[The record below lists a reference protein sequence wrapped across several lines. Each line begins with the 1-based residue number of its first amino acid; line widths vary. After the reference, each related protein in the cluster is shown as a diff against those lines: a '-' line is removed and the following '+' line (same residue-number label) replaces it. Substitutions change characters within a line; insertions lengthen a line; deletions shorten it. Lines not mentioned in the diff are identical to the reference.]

1 MNSTTTSASR
11 NTLTRFSP
19 TNTQLN
25 HGQSQFSTRLE
36 HAPFYNKID
45 QCGTRKIPSN
55 RNVNG
60 RKLHIA
66 PSTTTS
72 SIITM
77 IDCKSS
83 SSDNLAFGEL
93 NMPSSTGTDP
103 LSPANGTSLERMY
116 ERVNHPI
123 GYSMNDSRKRREDAK
138 AWDDLIEDEP
148 TIARHSSMKM
158 SRRRRGE
165 LGDSLSVSTS
175 SRPARRMEEYAWDG
189 PVDNKLDT
197 ELWRIPLQRQQK
209 EKGQGEGEG
218 EGQGQRQR
226 QGDSEN
232 PLENSF
238 TKCFA
243 QSNMM
248 VMEEMEERTER
259 RRKHLESRWKV
270 TEAEE
275 MVREP
280 SPEKIKSTIITHNV
294 AAGED
299 HRKAMN
305 DGNGEQILSIGP
317 DGNLLASFSRKQS
330 SSGENRLLQRRDC
343 DKNTGTFRDKVWG
356 AGGGGKSEPI
366 GDRMSPGSV
375 SASAEAPDWMIKN
388 RLDRAPETLIYQKD
402 RMVRGL

>member
-1 MNSTTTSASR
+1 MKLSQKT
-11 NTLTRFSP
+11 FSP

-25 HGQSQFSTRLE
+25 RGQSQFSNRLE
-36 HAPFYNKID
+36 HAPLYNKID
-45 QCGTRKIPSN
+45 QCGTSTRKIPSN

-60 RKLHIA
+60 RKL
-66 PSTTTS
+66 
-72 SIITM
+72 

-83 SSDNLAFGEL
+83 SSDMAFGEL
-93 NMPSSTGTDP
+93 NKPSSTVTDP

-138 AWDDLIEDEP
+138 AWEDLIKDEP
-148 TIARHSSMKM
+148 TFARHSSMKM

-165 LGDSLSVSTS
+165 LGGSLSVSTS
-175 SRPARRMEEYAWDG
+175 SRPTRRMEEYAWDG

-209 EKGQGEGEG
+209 KEGEPGVG
-218 EGQGQRQR
+218 EGQG
-226 QGDSEN
+226 DPEN

-243 QSNMM
+243 RSNMM
-248 VMEEMEERTER
+248 VMEEMEQRTER

-280 SPEKIKSTIITHNV
+280 SPEKIKSSTIITHNV

-299 HRKAMN
+299 HRRAMN
-305 DGNGEQILSIGP
+305 DGNGKQILSIGT
-317 DGNLLASFSRKQS
+317 DGNLIASFSSKQS
-330 SSGENRLLQRRDC
+330 SSAENRSLQRRDC
-343 DKNTGTFRDKVWG
+343 DKNTGTYRDKVWG

-366 GDRMSPGSV
+366 GDRMNPGSV